1 MVIDFDSGHRSR
13 LYWLEQKAEVD
24 LTVTSGGG
32 VVGACVVVVVV
43 VVVVIVVVTVVV
55 VVFAVVVVVAVL
67 VVVLDVVIGVVGNNS
82 EGPKKFDGGKFVFL
96 FRSPTRLFI
105 QGK

>member
-43 VVVVIVVVTVVV
+43 VVVVIVVVTVV
-55 VVFAVVVVVAVL
+55 FAVVVVVAVL
-67 VVVLDVVIGVVGNNS
+67 VVVLVVVIGVVGNNGK
-82 EGPKKFDGGKFVFL
+82 GPKKFDGGVSFL
-96 FRSPTRLFI
+96 RFRSLTRIFI

>member
-32 VVGACVVVVVV
+32 VVGAGVVVVVV
-43 VVVVIVVVTVVV
+43 VVVVTVVV

-67 VVVLDVVIGVVGNNS
+67 VVVLVVVIGVVGNNS

-96 FRSPTRLFI
+96 FRSPTRPFI

>member
-43 VVVVIVVVTVVV
+43 VVVVIVVVTVV
-55 VVFAVVVVVAVL
+55 FAVVVVVAVL
-67 VVVLDVVIGVVGNNS
+67 VVVLVVVIGVVGNNS
-82 EGPKKFDGGKFVFL
+82 EGPNKFDGGKFVFL
-96 FRSPTRLFI
+96 FRSPTRPFI

>member
-32 VVGACVVVVVV
+32 VVGAGVVVVVV
-43 VVVVIVVVTVVV
+43 VVVVTVVV

-67 VVVLDVVIGVVGNNS
+67 VVVLVVVIGVVGNNS

>member
-1 MVIDFDSGHRSR
+1 MVIDFDPVHRSR

-32 VVGACVVVVVV
+32 VVGAGVVVVVV
-43 VVVVIVVVTVVV
+43 VVVVTVVV
-55 VVFAVVVVVAVL
+55 VVFAVVVVAVL
-67 VVVLDVVIGVVGNNS
+67 VVVLVVVIGVVGNNS

-96 FRSPTRLFI
+96 FRSPTRPFI

>member
-1 MVIDFDSGHRSR
+1 MVIDFDPGHRSR

-32 VVGACVVVVVV
+32 VVGTGVVVVVV
-43 VVVVIVVVTVVV
+43 VVVVVEVVIVVV
-55 VVFAVVVVVAVL
+55 VVFVAVVVVVVVVL
-67 VVVLDVVIGVVGNNS
+67 VVVVIGVVGNIGK
-82 EGPKKFDGGKFVFL
+82 GPKMFDGGKFVFL
-96 FRSPTRLFI
+96 FRSPTRPFI